1 MPLDTEYALMSA
13 NVYEAGRQS
22 SNVIALPACLQ
33 RVQYNRDNSS
43 GFSAGVFKSGSEVV
57 IAYSGTTHDVVDNV
71 TNALLGTGAV
81 ASAEQFR
88 QAVDLYLLTE
98 YQYRDQNVSISF
110 TGHSLGG
117 GLAALMA
124 VYFNRPA
131 TTFAAAPFAAS
142 VNPARAAVIL
152 QEIQFLNGNGI
163 PVQDSQVGV
172 FDTQNGAQYVA
183 RRSNVTD
190 IAVKGEFL
198 SKAPFT
204 LLNRIAGAERFLDPG
219 SVNVSGFDLH
229 SVSLHTAF
237 LENDGFRQD
246 SIRLPQLLPVIFD
259 GNMYGG
265 GSRVKP
271 DGVIDHL
278 GRHQFGVTSHGV
290 PADQMVDRVTQ
301 ENRRLAGLS
310 PTSSQQ
316 TLSLGLIELAVQH
329 YEQQE
334 LTLDDVFTSIGGG
347 VEFDL
352 SQPLGDLST
361 PLSGIKGYAALQGYG
376 RDSALLNGSDALS
389 EFNVFTAEAHR
400 WAVSV
405 GSGGMNGADDGFESE
420 LVLGDSGNDVFQ
432 AGAGN
437 DLLLGGDGAD
447 ELDGGG
453 GSDMLYGGIGTDQL
467 FGGEG
472 GDSLSGG
479 AGDDTLDCGDGGGR
493 LFTRAADDVLSG
505 GEGDDRLEGG
515 T

>member
-22 SNVIALPACLQ
+22 SNVIGVPDGWQ
-33 RVQYNRDNSS
+33 RVQYIPDNSS

-57 IAYSGTTHDVVDNV
+57 IAYTGTNQDVVDNV

-142 VNPARAAVIL
+142 VNPAGTDVIL

-190 IAVKGEFL
+190 IAVKGEVL

-265 GSRVKP
+265 ERRVQP
-271 DGVIDHL
+271 DGFIEPP
-278 GRHQFGVTSHGV
+278 GRDQIGVASPGSPRAPKVHRLSQDIG
-290 PADQMVDRVTQ
+290 
-301 ENRRLAGLS
+301 RLADLS
-310 PTSSQQ
+310 PTASQ
-316 TLSLGLIELAVQH
+316 
-329 YEQQE
+329 
-334 LTLDDVFTSIGGG
+334 
-347 VEFDL
+347 
-352 SQPLGDLST
+352 
-361 PLSGIKGYAALQGYG
+361 
-376 RDSALLNGSDALS
+376 
-389 EFNVFTAEAHR
+389 
-400 WAVSV
+400 
-405 GSGGMNGADDGFESE
+405 
-420 LVLGDSGNDVFQ
+420 
-432 AGAGN
+432 
-437 DLLLGGDGAD
+437 
-447 ELDGGG
+447 
-453 GSDMLYGGIGTDQL
+453 
-467 FGGEG
+467 
-472 GDSLSGG
+472 
-479 AGDDTLDCGDGGGR
+479 
-493 LFTRAADDVLSG
+493 
-505 GEGDDRLEGG
+505 
-515 T
+515 